1 MKIIIGICIIICIIS
16 LIVIKIISIKKEQ
29 KKIAL
34 ALIQYINNFNNL
46 MDVIEKEHIDL
57 SLYEDFESLN
67 NFYDLIIN
75 NECCKIIKLNNDENK
90 NEFEKYDYTFNFNLM
105 KNANIDLDFIE
116 LSNVLLI
123 EFICKL
129 LKLKVMKN
137 ENLENALKEL
147 NYMR

>member
-1 MKIIIGICIIICIIS
+1 MKIIVGICIIICIIS

-147 NYMR
+147 NYM

>member
-1 MKIIIGICIIICIIS
+1 MKIIIGICIIS

-147 NYMR
+147 NYM